1 MEPEGSLP
9 HLQQLATF
17 PCPEPNQSSPCPS
30 SHFLKIHFNFIFPY
44 KPGSSK
50 WSLSLRS
57 PNQNPVGI
65 SPLPNHVTCPT
76 YLKLLDLITRKIF
89 GEEEYRSLSS
99 SLCSFL
105 HSPFTSSTRHNFLF
119 TPSVPI
125 ALHFSK
131 HLSLQRNT

>member
-9 HLQQLATF
+9 HLTQLATF
-17 PCPEPNQSSPCPS
+17 SYPEPDQSSPCPS
-30 SHFLKIHFNFIFPY
+30 SHYLKKHFNIIIPY
-44 KPGSSK
+44 TPGSSK

-57 PNQNPVGI
+57 SNQDPVGI
-65 SPLPNHVTCPT
+65 SPLLHHTTCSG

-89 GEEEYRSLSS
+89 GEEYRSLSS

-105 HSPFTSSTRHNFLF
+105 HSPFTSSTSHNFFF

-131 HLSLQRNT
+131 HMSLQRNT